1 MGVKMRIFAMLGVAV
16 LAVALVAGLFLVKS
30 QPVNPDEPFKI
41 ENAYARATGASAM
54 AGAAYMQIT
63 NQSGQDD
70 VLVAVKTDRA
80 AMAHLHTHIE
90 SSDGVMMMR
99 QIDGGIKLP
108 AGGSVEMKRGGD
120 HVMMMGLTGPLNAG
134 DRVKVTLTF
143 EKAGE
148 VVTEVPVDNDR

>member
-1 MGVKMRIFAMLGVAV
+1 MGVKMRIFAMLGVTV

>member
-120 HVMMMGLTGPLNAG
+120 HVMMMGLTGPLNAC

>member
-108 AGGSVEMKRGGD
+108 TGGSVEMKRGGD

>member
-1 MGVKMRIFAMLGVAV
+1 MRIFAMLGVAV